1 MKIVRDAFLIV
12 IFAAV
17 FGLLI
22 NIVRTSSGLKGL
34 PLDTPWPDNRERVE
48 LEKPPSYTP
57 CDSTTVPDCDSLVSL
72 EQAYA
77 LFLKGGA
84 IFVDTREE
92 EEYDEGHIPG
102 AINLPFEFWDDY
114 WQYVEPELDPE
125 KEIIAYCGGFDCELS
140 LFAARE
146 LKYLGYEKS
155 YIFFGGWPQWVEA
168 GLPAEETVYYDDD
181 TGAEGT
187 ENMEADSTMIE
198 SEDEAE
204 EE

>member
-12 IFAAV
+12 IFAAL
-17 FGLLI
+17 FGLLV
-22 NIVRTSSGLKGL
+22 NTVRTSSGVKGL
-34 PLDTPWPDNRERVE
+34 PLDTPWPDNREKVE

-57 CDSTTVPDCDSLVSL
+57 CDSTTIPDCDSLVSL

-77 LFLKGGA
+77 LFLKGEA

-92 EEYDEGHIPG
+92 EEYDEGHIAG

-114 WQYVEPELDPE
+114 WADVEPVLNPDT
-125 KEIIAYCGGFDCELS
+125 EIVAYCGGFDCELS

-146 LKYLGYEKS
+146 LKNLGYKKS

-168 GLPAEETVYYDDD
+168 GLPTETTVYNDDE
-181 TGAEGT
+181 TGDEGT
-187 ENMEADSTMIE
+187 ESMEADSFMTG
-198 SEDEAE
+198 SDDEAE
-204 EE
+204 DR